1 MSHVLWSAVTRDD
14 VVLAEAS
21 DTGLDTPR
29 LDAVKKL
36 AKALLAKR
44 PTPGWEFASA
54 TALRAVKFHVH
65 EGGRVWAYACVAD
78 ASLESMLGV

>member
-1 MSHVLWSAVTRDD
+1 MDSAIILVGVRGGFAGPLVVVSDAD

-44 PTPGWEFASA
+44 PTPG
-54 TALRAVKFHVH
+54 
-65 EGGRVWAYACVAD
+65 
-78 ASLESMLGV
+78 